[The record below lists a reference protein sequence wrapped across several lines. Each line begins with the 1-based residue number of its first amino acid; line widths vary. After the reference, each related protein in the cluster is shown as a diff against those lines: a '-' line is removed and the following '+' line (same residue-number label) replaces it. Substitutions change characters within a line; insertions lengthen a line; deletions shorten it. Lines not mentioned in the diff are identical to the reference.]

1 MEVHKGRTEV
11 PQTVRSRATHERI
24 TSSLVRLIESGQYNP
39 GASEVAV
46 SAEVSLRTIFH
57 HFHDL
62 DQMYSAAL
70 TTQASRARAAL
81 VNIESTDPLEMRCN
95 AIAINRDAI
104 HAVLAPTLRAFVASP
119 NRASRL
125 AMHDEHEALRTAMQ
139 HQTHTTFGRE
149 LRLLPDPLAALLG
162 VETALSFAAWDY
174 LHRVQG
180 VSREG
185 TRQYMS
191 ALALSITRSFGA

>member
-24 TSSLVRLIESGQYNP
+24 TSSLVRLIESGQHNP
-39 GASEVAV
+39 GALEVAV
-46 SAEVSLRTIFH
+46 SAEVSPRTIFH
-57 HFHDL
+57 HFNDL

-70 TTQASRARAAL
+70 TAQVARAQAAL
-81 VNIESTDPLEMRCN
+81 VDIDAAGSLETRCS

-104 HAVLAPTLRAFVASP
+104 HAALAPTLRAFVASP

-125 AMHDEHEALRTAMQ
+125 AMHDEHESLRKAMQ
-139 HQTHTTFGRE
+139 HQTHATFGRE

-162 VETALSFAAWDY
+162 VETALSFAVWDY

>member
-1 MEVHKGRTEV
+1 M
-11 PQTVRSRATHERI
+11 
-24 TSSLVRLIESGQYNP
+24 
-39 GASEVAV
+39 

-70 TTQASRARAAL
+70 TAQSSRAQTAL
-81 VNIESTDPLEMRCN
+81 VNIETTDPLEMRCS

-104 HAVLAPTLRAFVASP
+104 HAALAPTLRAFIANP

-125 AMHDEHEALRTAMQ
+125 ALHGEHEALRKAMQ
-139 HQTHTTFGRE
+139 LQTHATFGRE

-162 VETALSFAAWDY
+162 VETALSFAVWDY

-180 VSREG
+180 ISREG